1 MNKWRRFYKKALEIE
16 LIVGG
21 VIAVIASCA
30 VLIPVSIVLCVVE
43 FIKDRI
49 WKTVVNSYPS

>member
-1 MNKWRRFYKKALEIE
+1 MSKWKKFGKKALEIE

-21 VIAVIASCA
+21 VIAAIASCA

-43 FIKDRI
+43 FIKDRMYE
-49 WKTVVNSYPS
+49 SPPA

>member
-1 MNKWRRFYKKALEIE
+1 MSKWRRFGKKALEIE

-43 FIKDRI
+43 FIKDRMYE
-49 WKTVVNSYPS
+49 SPPA

>member
-1 MNKWRRFYKKALEIE
+1 MNKWRRFCKKALEIE

-30 VLIPVSIVLCVVE
+30 VLIPVSAVLCVVE
-43 FIKDRI
+43 FITDRRRKSI
-49 WKTVVNSYPS
+49 LA